1 MARKV
6 KEEEVKATTTRK
18 GLFIS
23 VTYRVWNQEKP
34 VTKPIEVKNRQEA
47 LAMCKEMATH
57 GLVYAEGERYERYER
72 YILPKDILDLTIFE
86 GEVVVEEEPNA
97 T

>member
-18 GLFIS
+18 GLFIGIYYQDHHS
-23 VTYRVWNQEKP
+23 GKILTVNNQ
-34 VTKPIEVKNRQEA
+34 VKNELEA
-47 LAMCKEMATH
+47 QAQCREIAAH
-57 GLVYAEGERYERYER
+57 GFMVKDGPVMHYLLPQRIVDLWVY
-72 YILPKDILDLTIFE
+72 E

>member
-1 MARKV
+1 MARKI

-23 VTYRVWNQEKP
+23 ITYKVWNQEKP

-57 GLVYAEGERYERYER
+57 GLVYAEGESYDR

-86 GEVVVEEEPNA
+86 GEVVVEEDPNA